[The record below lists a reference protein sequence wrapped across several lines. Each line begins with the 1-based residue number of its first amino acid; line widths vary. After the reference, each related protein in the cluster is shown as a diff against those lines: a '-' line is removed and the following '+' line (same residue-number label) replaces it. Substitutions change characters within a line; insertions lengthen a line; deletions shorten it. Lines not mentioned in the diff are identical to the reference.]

1 MSGFMKYLTKINSS
15 LLEEEEDEEV
25 LVEEQKV
32 VEEQVVKPKQKP
44 QPVKKAI
51 PQKVDASVSIV
62 EDRIRSKLDDIGL
75 NSKLINEV
83 VSFVLN
89 DVSNVPNLKS
99 SKGANFRT
107 VAENARPQP
116 VSVNEFKTRNDI
128 RGAAEF
134 LLEGVP
140 EMSQPGSVRS
150 SYDGGE
156 PVNSRMSSVAD
167 KASSLL

>member
-15 LLEEEEDEEV
+15 LLQEEDDEEEV
-25 LVEEQKV
+25 LVEEQV
-32 VEEQVVKPKQKP
+32 VVTPKAKP

-51 PQKVDASVSIV
+51 PQKVDASVSIL
-62 EDRIRSKLDDIGL
+62 EGRIRSKLDDIGL

-83 VSFVLN
+83 VSFVLD

-107 VAENARPQP
+107 VTENARPQP
-116 VSVNEFKTRNDI
+116 VSVDEFKTRNDI

-156 PVNSRMSSVAD
+156 SVNSRMSSVAD